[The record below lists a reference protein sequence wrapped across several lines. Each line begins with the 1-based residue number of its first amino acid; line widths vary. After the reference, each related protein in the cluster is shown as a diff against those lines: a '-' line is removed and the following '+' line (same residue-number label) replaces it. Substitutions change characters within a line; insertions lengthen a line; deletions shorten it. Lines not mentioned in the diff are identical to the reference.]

1 MIKLSTKFNILSIK
15 YNIAIIDLLA
25 NYINISIS
33 KAVSLWR
40 LLQLAYFAYPIKGKI
55 NPIDLVT
62 IGNWLRI
69 LIGN

>member
-1 MIKLSTKFNILSIK
+1 MTKLSIK
-15 YNIAIIDLLA
+15 FNTLSIRYNIAIIDLLA

-40 LLQLAYFAYPIKGKI
+40 LLQLSYFAYPVK
-55 NPIDLVT
+55 NRVDPIDLVI